1 MSSTLIQ
8 ETNPLSHSSCSSP
21 KLFNKESQNHKAK
34 LFQITNVQNISELL
48 LNICEE
54 NKQKIEKAIKK
65 KIQIPKNISKNS
77 LRNFI
82 IRIAKHLKIH
92 DSTMI
97 LTLIYIDRMCNNN
110 NITISYNNIF
120 QLVLTSLLIAI
131 KYNEEKNF
139 SFKYYATLGGV
150 TAMELKILEK
160 KFLYLIN
167 YNLYVDQKIFEKYNK
182 DISSLDEGKGE
193 QKYND

>member
-1 MSSTLIQ
+1 MSSIIIKEINSQT
-8 ETNPLSHSSCSSP
+8 HSSCSIP
-21 KLFNKESQNHKAK
+21 RLINKEPHNHKAK
-34 LFQITNVQNISELL
+34 LFQISNIQIISELL

-54 NKQKIEKAIKK
+54 NKQKIEKAINK

-82 IRIAKHLKIH
+82 IKLAKYVKIH

-97 LTLIYIDRMCNNN
+97 LTLIYIDRMCKYSKT
-110 NITISYNNIF
+110 TIIYNNIF

-139 SFKYYATLGGV
+139 SFKYFASLGGI
-150 TAMELKILEK
+150 TASELKILEK

-167 YNLYVDQKIFEKYNK
+167 YNLYVDQKLFEKYNE
-182 DISSLDEGKGE
+182 DINSLDEEKE
-193 QKYND
+193 KQELNI

>member
-1 MSSTLIQ
+1 MSSVIIKEINHL
-8 ETNPLSHSSCSSP
+8 PHSSCSTP
-21 KLFNKESQNHKAK
+21 KILNNESQKRKAK
-34 LFQITNVQNISELL
+34 LFQISNIQIISELL

-54 NKQKIEKAIKK
+54 NKQKIEKAVNK
-65 KIQIPKNISKNS
+65 KIKIPKQITKNS

-82 IRIAKHLKIH
+82 IRLAKYVKIH

-97 LTLIYIDRMCNNN
+97 ITLIYIDRMCNSN
-110 NITISYNNIF
+110 NITITYNNVF

-131 KYNEEKNF
+131 KYNEDKNF

-150 TAMELKILEK
+150 TASELKILEK

-167 YNLYVDQKIFEKYNK
+167 YNLYVDQRSFEKYNE
-182 DISSLDEGKGE
+182 DINSLDEENGE
-193 QKYND
+193 KE

>member
-1 MSSTLIQ
+1 MSSVIIKEINHL
-8 ETNPLSHSSCSSP
+8 PHSSCSTP
-21 KLFNKESQNHKAK
+21 KILNNESQKRKAK
-34 LFQITNVQNISELL
+34 LFQISNIQIISELL

-54 NKQKIEKAIKK
+54 NKQKIEKAVNK

-82 IRIAKHLKIH
+82 IKLAKYVKIH

-97 LTLIYIDRMCNNN
+97 LALIYIDRMCKSNK
-110 NITISYNNIF
+110 ITIIYNNIF

-139 SFKYYATLGGV
+139 SFKYFASLGGI
-150 TAMELKILEK
+150 TASELKILEK

-167 YNLYVDQKIFEKYNK
+167 YNLYVDQKLFEKYNE
-182 DISSLDEGKGE
+182 DINSLDEEKEE
-193 QKYND
+193 QQ

>member
-1 MSSTLIQ
+1 MSTIIIKEINS
-8 ETNPLSHSSCSSP
+8 LSHSSCSIP
-21 KLFNKESQNHKAK
+21 RLVNKEPQNHKAK
-34 LFQITNVQNISELL
+34 LFQISNIQIISELL

-54 NKQKIEKAIKK
+54 NKQKIENAIKK

-82 IRIAKHLKIH
+82 IKLAKHVKIH

-97 LTLIYIDRMCNNN
+97 ITLIYIDRMCNNN
-110 NITISYNNIF
+110 NITITYNNIF

-139 SFKYYATLGGV
+139 SFKYFASLGGI
-150 TAMELKILEK
+150 TASELKILEK

-167 YNLYVDQKIFEKYNK
+167 YNLYVDQRSFEKYNE
-182 DISSLDEGKGE
+182 DINSLDEENGE
-193 QKYND
+193 KE

>member
-34 LFQITNVQNISELL
+34 LFQITNVQIISELL

-54 NKQKIEKAIKK
+54 NKQKIEKAINK
-65 KIQIPKNISKNS
+65 KIKIPKNISKNS

-82 IRIAKHLKIH
+82 IKLAKYVKIH

-97 LTLIYIDRMCNNN
+97 LTLIYIDRMCKNNK
-110 NITISYNNIF
+110 ITIIYNNIF

-139 SFKYYATLGGV
+139 SFKYFASLGGITV
-150 TAMELKILEK
+150 SELKILEK
-160 KFLYLIN
+160 KFLLLIN
-167 YNLYVDQKIFEKYNK
+167 YNLYVDQKLFEKYNE
-182 DISSLDEGKGE
+182 DLNSLD
-193 QKYND
+193 